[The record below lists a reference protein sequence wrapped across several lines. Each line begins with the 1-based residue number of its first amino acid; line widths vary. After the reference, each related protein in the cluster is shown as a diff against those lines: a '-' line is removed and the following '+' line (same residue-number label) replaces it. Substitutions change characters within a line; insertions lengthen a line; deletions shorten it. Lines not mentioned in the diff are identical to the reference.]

1 MSGVG
6 NAIISVAGLSLTL
19 GLKDEAIAELSNIA
33 AGVVAQYSGVV
44 PISKDQFLKEA
55 SENQILAK
63 YL

>member
-19 GLKDEAIAELSNIA
+19 GLREEAVAELSNIA
-33 AGVVAQYSGVV
+33 AGIVAKFSGVV
-44 PISKDQFLKEA
+44 PISRDQFSKEVA
-55 SENQILAK
+55 ENQLLPK